1 MILVLC
7 IFLTFSR
14 LQARGDAA
22 GGMPLESGPPIV
34 NFTEGVEP
42 GERRLVKMY
51 VPDVIEENISII
63 EVQRM
68 AIEYA
73 EVSPEKI
80 KGWRERAKWKA
91 LMPKISMG
99 FSESD
104 DDNVEI
110 YKSATTSYVVAGP
123 REVNKDW
130 DMSVTWDLSDIIWS
144 GDQTTIDVRSKLMVQ
159 LRDDILEEVTRLYF
173 ERRRLL
179 EEIRI
184 AEVSS
189 GKSIPGKKI
198 RTEELAAY
206 IDAFTGGGFS
216 AAMLK
221 HEEENQ
227 LKMKGSRM

>member
-1 MILVLC
+1 MLIRNLGIFLILVLC

-159 LRDDILEEVTRLYF
+159 LRDDILKEVTWLYF
-173 ERRRLL
+173 ERKRLL
-179 EEIRI
+179 IEMQDANNMEENPDPTRQIR
-184 AEVSS
+184 V
-189 GKSIPGKKI
+189 
-198 RTEELAAY
+198 EELTAY
-206 IDAFTGGGFS
+206 IDALTGAAFS
-216 AAMLK
+216 KALEK
-221 HEEENQ
+221 Q
-227 LKMKGSRM
+227 QSDK